1 VSRRY
6 TGAEARALRE
16 AATEGPWEW
25 RQFGREA
32 CDALVSPSTWGGPGR
47 GIVLDLGD
55 AEPYENRHG
64 ECDSVDDR
72 ALIAAA
78 PDLAATVEALEAE
91 LLTVT
96 AQRDSSFGY
105 VESIETA
112 LNEAGVDDVV
122 TEWSGHPEDPPYG
135 RQADPLERVVMLA
148 QSRDGWRLR
157 VEALEAERDALAETC
172 GLLGERLDRH
182 AVKRAESYEAGR
194 DAERA
199 AAVAFLRRE
208 AQAVG
213 RMRGISH
220 GIGRTLADALRTAAD
235 GIERG
240 EHVAGG
246 EP

>member
-1 VSRRY
+1 MSRRY

-16 AATEGPWEW
+16 AATDGPWEW

-64 ECDSVDDR
+64 ECESVDDR

-78 PDLAATVEALEAE
+78 PDLAAT
-91 LLTVT
+91 
-96 AQRDSSFGY
+96 
-105 VESIETA
+105 
-112 LNEAGVDDVV
+112 
-122 TEWSGHPEDPPYG
+122 
-135 RQADPLERVVMLA
+135 
-148 QSRDGWRLR
+148 

-182 AVKRAESYEAGR
+182 AVRRAESYEAGR
-194 DAERA
+194 DAEREA
-199 AAVAFLRRE
+199 VVAFLRRE

-213 RMRGISH
+213 RMRGISAAA
-220 GIGRTLADALRTAAD
+220 GATIADALRTAAD